1 MLFLHIHNTNYVA
14 TIFFHYRHALIIV
27 LVYRSTHIY
36 GEFPHLQCK
45 QLHRVSHFNPIRIA
59 LTTFPFIIGRFD
71 IVGQSHQI
79 LHVAVIA
86 AIYLHFYGICCL
98 FHNVIQTE
106 QCILPIKSKL
116 GITDLSISS

>member
-1 MLFLHIHNTNYVA
+1 M
-14 TIFFHYRHALIIV
+14 
-27 LVYRSTHIY
+27 Y
-36 GEFPHLQCK
+36 GEFPHLQYN
-45 QLHRVSHFNPIRIA
+45 QLHCVSYFNPIGIA
-59 LTTFPFIIGRFD
+59 LTNFSFITGRFD

-86 AIYLHFYGICCL
+86 AVYLHFYGICCL